1 MRADYSSDPRRAASQ
16 RLAAAHVRLEEAAA
30 TELAADPETAVTTT
44 DFLRRLHR
52 DLYRD
57 VPESERVIQSPAGRE
72 SIVVPGELRGEDVT
86 IGSHKAPP
94 FAALP
99 RLLDRFHEAY
109 RPEAH
114 GEVQRVI
121 AFAASHHRLAWIHP
135 FLDGNGRVARLMTT
149 MYARRIGLD
158 SAGLWSVSRG
168 FARYRK
174 EYYATLSAADEPRRS
189 DFDGRGV
196 LSLAGLESWC
206 DFVVRVALDQIE
218 YMRSLLVPH
227 TLADRLRGYA
237 AYRSEADPE
246 VKGGGGGT
254 WRAEAGDLLG
264 ALVLRGEMPRSE
276 AMRYLPGKERTSR
289 AALSALLRDGI
300 VESASHRASV
310 RLAFPEH
317 VAKVVFPDLLA
328 MSPHS

>member
-1 MRADYSSDPRRAASQ
+1 MSEPSVFSNLIEGVKTTPAESAAAMRADYSSDPRRAASQ

-158 SAGLWSVSRG
+158 SVGLWSVSRG

-174 EYYATLSAADEPRRS
+174 EYYATLSAAD
-189 DFDGRGV
+189 DAV
-196 LSLAGLESWC
+196 LAGERAHLARGAVGAVAGWHC
-206 DFVVRVALDQIE
+206 RVREPSGVRASRVSGACGEGGVPRSPCNVA
-218 YMRSLLVPH
+218 
-227 TLADRLRGYA
+227 
-237 AYRSEADPE
+237 
-246 VKGGGGGT
+246 
-254 WRAEAGDLLG
+254 
-264 ALVLRGEMPRSE
+264 ALV
-276 AMRYLPGKERTSR
+276 
-289 AALSALLRDGI
+289 AALHRRRD
-300 VESASHRASV
+300 VRARLEIGKIEEPAAIGPLEQDSV
-310 RLAFPEH
+310 PADLSGRA
-317 VAKVVFPDLLA
+317 VVCGD
-328 MSPHS
+328 